1 MSATNVQMRSFSLFF
16 VTFAT
21 VLAAAGSAQASQ
33 LIDWNA
39 SNVHLG
45 VDNQGRALLSYRAH
59 GKTRSVLAWGAVDA
73 RQPDSPNVP
82 QVDFKLD
89 YSGKG
94 AAGFRT
100 TCGRYD
106 GPALAWAVTA
116 CKAKDGTYWAVQR
129 WQRMLPNAGYKPWKA
144 SQTVQELRL
153 SHWTASGGLALF
165 DVHVDW
171 VYGGRFHDLFGR
183 VTYQGQPVHGF
194 KTTKWGVP
202 LDSYGRNL
210 YLDTLN
216 SAYGTGWH
224 RENSFVAHNPSGMF
238 CYGFYPY
245 GTYPGYPAQRSVKLV
260 GAGKKYRITMI
271 GPGVSPDVMWVGDGL
286 QDFDAKNTALTDW
299 ERQMNAK
306 LDEMR
311 AAYGEKSC
319 GQH

>member
-33 LIDWNA
+33 LIDRNA

-94 AAGFRT
+94 AAGFRN

-271 GPGVSPDVMWVGDGL
+271 GPGVSPDVMWAGDGL

>member
-1 MSATNVQMRSFSLFF
+1 MRSFSLFF

-33 LIDWNA
+33 LIDRNA

-94 AAGFRT
+94 AAGFRN

-271 GPGVSPDVMWVGDGL
+271 GPGVSPDVMWAGDGL

>member
-1 MSATNVQMRSFSLFF
+1 MSHMRHFSLFLA
-16 VTFAT
+16 TFAT
-21 VLAAAGSAQASQ
+21 VVTAAGSAHASQ
-33 LIDWNA
+33 LIDRNA

-59 GKTRSVLAWGAVDA
+59 GKTRRVLAWGAVDA

-82 QVDFKLD
+82 QVEFKLD

-94 AAGFRT
+94 AAGFRN

-144 SQTVQELRL
+144 AQTVQELRL
-153 SHWTASGGLALF
+153 SHWTASGGVALF

-183 VTYQGQPVHGF
+183 VTYQGQAVHGF

-210 YLDTLN
+210 YLDTLS

-271 GPGVSPDVMWVGDGL
+271 GPGVSPDVMWAGDGL
-286 QDFDAKNTALTDW
+286 QDFDAKNAALTDW

>member
-1 MSATNVQMRSFSLFF
+1 MRRFSLFF

-21 VLAAAGSAQASQ
+21 VLAAGGSASASQ
-33 LIDWNA
+33 LIDRNA

-45 VDNQGRALLSYRAH
+45 VDNQGRALLGYRAH
-59 GKTRSVLAWGAVDA
+59 GKTRRVLAWGAVDA

-82 QVDFKLD
+82 QVEFKLD

-94 AAGFRT
+94 AAGFRN

-116 CKAKDGTYWAVQR
+116 CKANDGTYWAVQR

-153 SHWTASGGLALF
+153 SHWTASGGLALL

-183 VTYQGQPVHGF
+183 VTYQGQSVHGF

-216 SAYGTGWH
+216 SSYGTGWR

-271 GPGVSPDVMWVGDGL
+271 GPGVSPDVMWAGDGL
-286 QDFDAKNTALTDW
+286 QDFDAKNTALADW

-311 AAYGEKSC
+311 TAYGEKSC

>member
-1 MSATNVQMRSFSLFF
+1 MRSFSLFF

-33 LIDWNA
+33 LIDRNA

-94 AAGFRT
+94 AAGFRN

-286 QDFDAKNTALTDW
+286 QDFDAKDTALTDW

>member
-1 MSATNVQMRSFSLFF
+1 
-16 VTFAT
+16 
-21 VLAAAGSAQASQ
+21 
-33 LIDWNA
+33 
-39 SNVHLG
+39 
-45 VDNQGRALLSYRAH
+45 
-59 GKTRSVLAWGAVDA
+59 
-73 RQPDSPNVP
+73 
-82 QVDFKLD
+82 
-89 YSGKG
+89 
-94 AAGFRT
+94 
-100 TCGRYD
+100 
-106 GPALAWAVTA
+106 
-116 CKAKDGTYWAVQR
+116 VQR

-165 DVHVDW
+165 EVHVDW

-216 SAYGTGWH
+216 SAYGTGWN

-271 GPGVSPDVMWVGDGL
+271 GPGVSPDVMWAGDGL